1 MRITLDLETN
11 EIIVPK
17 NFFKEIERQNELIKK
32 AGGTPIKAID
42 LIQKSFEIAMENTD
56 KYLHTNAPKVRGAT
70 KKEE

>member
-17 NFFKEIERQNELIKK
+17 NFFKEIERQNALIEK

-42 LIQKSFEIAMENTD
+42 LIKKSFEIAMENTD
-56 KYLHTNAPKVRGAT
+56 KHLRVNAPKTRSS
-70 KKEE
+70 KD

>member
-17 NFFKEIERQNELIKK
+17 NFFKEIERQNALIEK

-42 LIQKSFEIAMENTD
+42 LIKKSFEIAMENTD
-56 KYLHTNAPKVRGAT
+56 KHLHVNAPKARST
-70 KKEE
+70 KD